1 MEFAKCKSRY
11 TVVPSRYIQLIVSL
25 NPYRAT
31 ILRWNYYLALQDFI
45 LLLNFPI
52 SYSWLYNGTIQNYL
66 IENDNKSIIFV
77 LVEKFQYIHEI
88 RFFKNLKLRAS
99 ILYMLPL
106 FLKNKP
112 LETLR
117 HYRSNTI
124 PLPVKSKAGI
134 SWLANLTKITGE
146 ERPYSLD
153 RSIVSSRPSKSSLPF
168 STRPRN
174 FDPD

>member
-25 NPYRAT
+25 NPYHAT
-31 ILRWNYYLALQDFI
+31 ILRWNYLALQDFI
-45 LLLNFPI
+45 LPLNFPI

-77 LVEKFQYIHEI
+77 LVEKFQCIHEI

>member
-31 ILRWNYYLALQDFI
+31 ILRWNYLALQDFI
-45 LLLNFPI
+45 LPLNIPI

-88 RFFKNLKLRAS
+88 RFFKNLKLYAS

-106 FLKNKP
+106 FFKNKP

>member
-31 ILRWNYYLALQDFI
+31 ILRWNYLALQDFI
-45 LLLNFPI
+45 LPLNFPI

-77 LVEKFQYIHEI
+77 LVKKFQYIHEI
-88 RFFKNLKLRAS
+88 RFFKNLKLHAS

>member
-31 ILRWNYYLALQDFI
+31 ILRWNYLALQDFI
-45 LLLNFPI
+45 LPLNFPI
-52 SYSWLYNGTIQNYL
+52 SYSWLYNETIQNYL
-66 IENDNKSIIFV
+66 IKNDNKSIIFV
-77 LVEKFQYIHEI
+77 LVEKFQCIHEI

-106 FLKNKP
+106 FLKNKL

>member
-45 LLLNFPI
+45 LPLNFPI

-88 RFFKNLKLRAS
+88 PFFKNLKLRAS